1 MSVIR
6 INKTKDYT
14 IMSNYHFKERNM
26 SLKAKG
32 LLSLML
38 SLPADWDYSIAGL
51 VAICKENETAIKST
65 LDELK
70 QFGYLQIHKLMPN
83 ETKTGRIE
91 YVYMVFEKPTYEV
104 LEKEDY
110 IKIAEQE
117 SKKQDLENLGV
128 EVLGVE
134 NPTQYNINN
143 KELNNKKLN
152 NIKEQQCILGSF
164 EFSDKVKT
172 SIDTWL
178 QYKKEKRQTYKPSGL
193 TALCK
198 KLEQMIKDNNDD
210 YLINAINYSMS
221 QNYSGIFA
229 ENKNLNEKP
238 VVKKSD
244 KYTKEQMGTF
254 FTDLDSVVI

>member
-1 MSVIR
+1 MSVIKV
-6 INKTKDYT
+6 NKTKDYT

-70 QFGYLQIHKLMPN
+70 EFGYLEVIKKMPSKEDN
-83 ETKTGRIE
+83 RGRIE
-91 YVYMVFEKPTYEV
+91 YEYIVY
-104 LEKEDY
+104 
-110 IKIAEQE
+110 EQKQE
-117 SKKQDLENLGV
+117 GKKQDLENLGV

-134 NPTQYNINN
+134 NPIQYNTNN

-152 NIKEQQCILGSF
+152 NIEEQQLILNSF
-164 EFSDKVKT
+164 EFSGIIKN
-172 SIDTWL
+172 SIKLWL
-178 QYKKEKRQTYKPSGL
+178 QYKKEKGQTYKSRGL
-193 TALCK
+193 IALCN
-198 KLEQMIKDNNDD
+198 KLQQMIKDNDEN
-210 YLINAINYSMS
+210 YLIQAINYSMS
-221 QNYSGIFA
+221 QNYSGIFP
-229 ENKNLNEKP
+229 EKSLNEKP